1 MFKYKMQTNS
11 LILIIVLGFVA
22 LWLVTRNEERMNG
35 GLDSTTRLA
44 AGGLAGPR
52 PWAPALINAR
62 NLADGSPCHV
72 PFDWVPTPGSEQP
85 PCDIGG
91 AGPLPPRKPRKHTP
105 RIQENMSH

>member
-1 MFKYKMQTNS
+1 MQTNS

-22 LWLVTRNEERMNG
+22 LWLVTRNEEHMNG

-62 NLADGSPCHV
+62 NRADGSPCHV
-72 PFDWVPTPGSEQP
+72 PFDWFPHLGRNNLRVILAVPGHPANRANMRP
-85 PCDIGG
+85 ICK
-91 AGPLPPRKPRKHTP
+91 RK
-105 RIQENMSH
+105 